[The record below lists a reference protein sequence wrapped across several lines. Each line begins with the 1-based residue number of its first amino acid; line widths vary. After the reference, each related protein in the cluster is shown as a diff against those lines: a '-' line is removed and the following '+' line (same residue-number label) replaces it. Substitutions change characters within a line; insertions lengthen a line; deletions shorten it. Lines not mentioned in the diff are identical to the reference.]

1 MPVLVDESF
10 TSGIPGGFATA
21 RFPGGTGLTVTH
33 NAGQG
38 AVDLAPA
45 TSSHYYA
52 WSFDGVAQ
60 PALRVVVEVDH
71 ITFPSS
77 ARVGVGFASPWT
89 GTPNAL
95 FGVTSGY
102 SDSNHYAGNTANWGS
117 SFPSLR
123 ILNSSSHS
131 NSRLEVLTI
140 DTYVVGGNRRLALYQ
155 GGILT
160 ASILVNGFAG
170 NLIPALYGY
179 GATTRLF
186 RVTISDEP
194 VNVESLPFHG
204 PGVTLPFAGPPI
216 PLGLHTGGNPLHHPN
231 GRVEGVPLPRGE
243 RLVHFEG
250 LFNYGPDGRFFPRI
264 GSISGKTERQDGP
277 SKFPYPTR
285 VFLIDQRTN
294 ALIMETFAAADGSY
308 VFDGLPVNQEFAVLA
323 YDYLRNF
330 RAVIADRVTPTSPV

>member
-21 RFPGGTGLTVTH
+21 RFPGGNGLTVTH

-77 ARVGVGFASPWT
+77 ARVGVGFASPWS
-89 GTPNAL
+89 GTPNVL
-95 FGVTSGY
+95 VGMTSGY
-102 SDSNHYAGNTANWGS
+102 SDSNHYAGNTSNWGS
-117 SFPSLR
+117 TFPSLR
-123 ILNSSSHS
+123 VLNSSFHS
-131 NSRLEVLTI
+131 SSRSEVLTV
-140 DTYVVGGNRRLALYQ
+140 DTYIVGANRRVALYQ
-155 GGILT
+155 SGVLT
-160 ASILVNGFAG
+160 ASVLVSGFAG
-170 NLIPALYGY
+170 NLIPALWAF

-194 VNVESLPFHG
+194 VNIESIAFHG
-204 PGVTLPFAGPPI
+204 PDVVRPTVGPLI
-216 PLGLHTGGNPLHHPN
+216 PLGQHTGGNPLFYPQ
-231 GRVEGVPLPRGE
+231 GRIEGIPIPRGE
-243 RLVHFEG
+243 RLLHFDG
-250 LFNYGPDGRFFPRI
+250 LFSDGPAGRFFPRI

-308 VFDGLPVNQEFAVLA
+308 TFNGLPVDQEFTVLA

-330 RAVIADRVTPTSPV
+330 RAVVADRVTPTSPV